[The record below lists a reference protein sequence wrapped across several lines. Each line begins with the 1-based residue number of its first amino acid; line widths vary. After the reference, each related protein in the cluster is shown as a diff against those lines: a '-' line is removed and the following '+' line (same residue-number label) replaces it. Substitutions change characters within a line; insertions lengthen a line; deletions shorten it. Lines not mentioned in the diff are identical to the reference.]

1 MVGFCAAG
9 AASGVSVV
17 MGLRPG
23 GGCEY

>member
-17 MGLRPG
+17 MALRSG